1 MAKATWIM
9 GWDLF
14 WIHVLNGL
22 GYNDQNIAE
31 LIDRGRMTIVRH
43 RTKLNLPSR
52 SIVTLMSAIKKSN
65 SQRKTYQKNF
75 GHSGGNYAQI
85 HRRVKAA
92 KLGFPG
98 FGLTEAKILNS
109 LLDGKKSTKEI
120 AQMTKLSNTRILKNL
135 VGLRRGGYVVSVRKS
150 EKGVRHEKEHH
161 LKTWITPLNP
171 SNTFLIRDDNE

>member
-1 MAKATWIM
+1 MAKATWIT

-14 WIHVLNGL
+14 WIHVLNDL
-22 GYNDQNIAE
+22 EYNDQNIAE
-31 LIDRGRMTIVRH
+31 LIDRGRVTIVRH

-52 SIVTLMSAIKKSN
+52 SITTLMSTVKKSN
-65 SQRKTYQKNF
+65 SQKKTYHENF
-75 GHSGGNYAQI
+75 GRSGGNYAQM

-120 AQMTKLSNTRILKNL
+120 VQITKLPNTRILKNL
-135 VGLRRGGYVVSVRKS
+135 VGLRRDGHISSIRKS
-150 EKGVRHEKEHH
+150 EKGMRHEKEHY
-161 LKTWITPLNP
+161 LTSLDE
-171 SNTFLIRDDNE
+171 DD